1 MDVRKTFKDPL
12 RILWMSM
19 KHPFTSFKRTMI
31 VYGTS
36 VYEIGGRNLISD
48 MSNGHPMDVQWT

>member
-1 MDVRKTFKDPL
+1 
-12 RILWMSM
+12 M
-19 KHPFTSFKRTMI
+19 KHPFMSFKRTMV

-36 VYEIGGRNLISD
+36 VYEICGRNLISD